1 MTVLLSTVSILILH
15 TFISLFGEGNGSPLQ
30 YSCLEN
36 PMDKGAQRTTAH
48 RVAELDMTE
57 VTSHAH
63 ASVLNNKYEAYYLL
77 VFSP

>member
-1 MTVLLSTVSILILH
+1 
-15 TFISLFGEGNGSPLQ
+15 
-30 YSCLEN
+30 
-36 PMDKGAQRTTAH
+36 MDKGAQRTTVH

-63 ASVLNNKYEAYYLL
+63 ASVLNNKYEGYYLL